1 MKRLCREAG
10 VSLWVMVIADCIQMR
25 SSV

>member
-1 MKRLCREAG
+1 LKRLYQEAG
-10 VSLWVMVIADCIQMR
+10 VSLWVMVIAECIQMR